1 MSENSLIVR
10 LKNGDKKVLEKI
22 YSDYRAGFLAF
33 ITSSHNCSVEEAIE
47 IFQYVILSFYENV
60 VDGNF
65 EEMNEAG
72 LRTYLYSIGK
82 NKLLSDLRKKA
93 RISLVEDYDDDHLLD
108 MEDDSENFKSDQFNK
123 INDVVFNLGNP
134 CKRILELF
142 YFNKLSIEEIAVIMG
157 YRNGATVR
165 NLKYKCIQRIKKI
178 VR

>member
-1 MSENSLIVR
+1 
-10 LKNGDKKVLEKI
+10 
-22 YSDYRAGFLAF
+22 
-33 ITSSHNCSVEEAIE
+33 
-47 IFQYVILSFYENV
+47 
-60 VDGNF
+60 
-65 EEMNEAG
+65 
-72 LRTYLYSIGK
+72 LYSIGK